1 MHYKYVYKMKNSL
14 ENKIIVITGGNGLL
28 GSTMIKKIKSD
39 GAFLINLDINHKTNE
54 DLSNIECD
62 ITSKNSINNAL
73 STILKKYNRIDG
85 LVNNAYPRTK
95 DWGNKFEDIK
105 LESWKQNIDW
115 QLNSY
120 FYVSQQVAI
129 QMSKQMY
136 GSIINV
142 ASIYGVVGPDF
153 SVYDETT
160 MTMPAGYSA
169 IKGGLI
175 NLTRYMASYF
185 GPHKVRVN
193 SVSPGGIFD
202 NQNIN
207 FVKNYEK
214 RVPLGRM
221 GSPDDIAP
229 SVSFLLSDDAGYITG
244 QNLIVDGGW
253 TAI

>member
-1 MHYKYVYKMKNSL
+1 MKNSL

-62 ITSKNSINNAL
+62 ITCEDSINNAL
-73 STILKKYNRIDG
+73 TIILEKYNRIDG

-105 LESWKQNIDW
+105 LDSWKQNIDW
-115 QLNSY
+115 QLSSY

-136 GSIINV
+136 GSIINI

-153 SVYDETT
+153 TVYDKTSL
-160 MTMPAGYSA
+160 TMPAGYSA

-185 GPHKVRVN
+185 GPNNIRVN
-193 SVSPGGIFD
+193 CVSPGGIFD
-202 NQNIN
+202 NQDIN
-207 FVKNYEK
+207 FVKNYMK
-214 RVPLGRM
+214 KVPLGRM
-221 GSPDDIAP
+221 GLPEDIAP
-229 SVSFLLSDDAGYITG
+229 SVAFLLSDDSKYITG
-244 QNLIVDGGW
+244 QNLIIDGGW